1 MRGRKTNSFTDHA
14 LRITHYVSRCT
25 FHVSR
30 SWILCVPLV
39 LLTCAAPPLIVPEY
53 GTIAPDFTLK
63 DQNDI
68 EIQLSQFHGENVLIF
83 GFDKDSIDHGE
94 PWLTLFLERYADSLR
109 ILPIANGSN
118 MPLSAR
124 LFLKGKV
131 KAELQDAAEEFNLS
145 NFLLD
150 WTGEISRQFGMPR
163 QVPTVVLIDTA
174 GRIQWI
180 QPLPQITTDEARAIL
195 GQIDKRIK

>member
-1 MRGRKTNSFTDHA
+1 M
-14 LRITHYVSRCT
+14 
-25 FHVSR
+25 
-30 SWILCVPLV
+30 PLV
-39 LLTCAAPPLIVPEY
+39 LLTCAPPPLIVPEY

-68 EIQLSQFHGENVLIF
+68 EIQLNQFHGENLLLF
-83 GFDKDSIDHGE
+83 GFDKDSIDHGGA
-94 PWLTLFLERYADSLR
+94 WLNLLVERYADNLR
-109 ILPIANGSN
+109 ILPIADGSS
-118 MPLSAR
+118 MPLSAH

-131 KAELQDAAEEFNLS
+131 KAELQDAAEEFNLP

-150 WTGEISRQFGMPR
+150 WTGEVSRQFGIPH

-180 QPLPQITTDEARAIL
+180 QPLPQITTDEAHAIFHR
-195 GQIDKRIK
+195 IDKQIE